1 KKDGRIEFLPLLP
14 AVEPVSEPVQPVP
27 AVEPDPA
34 AEPGPNMPG
43 APDCRMAAVENPATE
58 PCESVELEPRFD
70 PSAVE
75 KGASVESVIALPQE
89 TRDDADVR
97 APEPR
102 QIRPLSR
109 RKAKKER
116 RRQARMRAAGFHH
129 AGTALTVAAG
139 EQLAAAGS
147 ESCTPGG

>member
-1 KKDGRIEFLPLLP
+1 GAKSARIGFGGEGRWVWALTAQPPTDPAAIAWDLLALSESPATKPPARASAEGDETVGGCALVKKDGPIEFLPLLP
-14 AVEPVSEPVQPVP
+14 AVEPVPEPVQPVP

-89 TRDDADVR
+89 TR
-97 APEPR
+97 
-102 QIRPLSR
+102 
-109 RKAKKER
+109 
-116 RRQARMRAAGFHH
+116 
-129 AGTALTVAAG
+129 
-139 EQLAAAGS
+139 
-147 ESCTPGG
+147 